1 MNEQAKEL
9 DYLSQ
14 LIAELQEKLAQSD
27 DRDSAGL
34 CQLVAYQLRK
44 VQRCSVAEAKGASD
58 SQ

>member
-9 DYLSQ
+9 EYLSQ
-14 LIAELQEKLAQSD
+14 LIAELQQKLAQSD

-44 VQRCSVAEAKGASD
+44 VQRCSVAREVKS
-58 SQ
+58 